1 MKRSLLSMALIIAAA
16 PALAIDSSLTYQ
28 GALDDGGQPANGSYD
43 LQFTLQDSGGATIGS
58 VLLRDNVSVAG
69 GVFTVELDFGNT
81 AFTGPDRFLQVGVR
95 PGTSTGAFTALSPRS
110 KVTPTPYAQVADDAL
125 FAASVADNSITSA
138 KVAADALNAG
148 DLATGSVGTDEIVDG
163 TLQTGDF
170 ADGAVTSAK
179 IADGTIATIDLGNNA
194 VTSAKIADDSIAAAD
209 IGPAAVG
216 SSEINSSQVQ
226 ARVAGTCAA
235 GNAIRTV
242 AADGSVVCESTGGA
256 SGWSLSGN
264 SLGGSEFLGSSNNAQ
279 LQFRVNNQQVALYTN
294 DAISPNVLHGKSGNA
309 TTAGVR
315 GAVIAGGGTS
325 SDPDLDLNGTNVVL
339 DAYGVIGGGVAN
351 QAGTGAQAYDQ
362 PFPTIAGGQGNRA
375 LGAWSVVGG
384 GRENFASGD
393 TGTVA
398 GGIGNRASGPSG
410 AVGGGSSNVAAG
422 SHSAI
427 GGGSSNCAGGS
438 YSWAGGFGAKVR
450 VGTDF
455 PSSNGGCA
463 GVQSSSTPAGDAGTF
478 IWNDSA
484 ASGFTSSGANQFLVR
499 AQGGMALNAAPPD
512 ASVELTVTSDAD
524 NTDFSSL
531 WLRLKAASNPG
542 ILISAGDASGSNGA
556 GFYLDHYNGS
566 TQTRRMAL
574 NNDGSAY
581 IRSNLTGANVGVS
594 LAANSGSWSSLSDRN
609 LKSAITAVDP
619 VAVLQTLVDLPIST
633 WSYTA
638 QGEGV
643 RHMGPMAQDF
653 AASFGLGEDDTH
665 INTVDIDGV
674 ALAAIQGLHTRL
686 QDENAALRAR
696 IDALERRLAALEH
709 APVR

>member
-1 MKRSLLSMALIIAAA
+1 MKRSLLSMALIITAA

-170 ADGAVTSAK
+170 ADGAVISAK

-264 SLGGSEFLGSSNNAQ
+264 SLAGSEFLGSSNNAQ

-294 DAISPNVLHGKSGNA
+294 DRRRARCGDRRRRHQQRPGPRPQRHQ
-309 TTAGVR
+309 R
-315 GAVIAGGGTS
+315 GAGCVRRDRRWRRQPGRHGRAG
-325 SDPDLDLNGTNVVL
+325 L
-339 DAYGVIGGGVAN
+339 
-351 QAGTGAQAYDQ
+351 
-362 PFPTIAGGQGNRA
+362 
-375 LGAWSVVGG
+375 
-384 GRENFASGD
+384 
-393 TGTVA
+393 
-398 GGIGNRASGPSG
+398 
-410 AVGGGSSNVAAG
+410 
-422 SHSAI
+422 
-427 GGGSSNCAGGS
+427 
-438 YSWAGGFGAKVR
+438 
-450 VGTDF
+450 
-455 PSSNGGCA
+455 
-463 GVQSSSTPAGDAGTF
+463 
-478 IWNDSA
+478 
-484 ASGFTSSGANQFLVR
+484 
-499 AQGGMALNAAPPD
+499 
-512 ASVELTVTSDAD
+512 
-524 NTDFSSL
+524 
-531 WLRLKAASNPG
+531 
-542 ILISAGDASGSNGA
+542 
-556 GFYLDHYNGS
+556 
-566 TQTRRMAL
+566 
-574 NNDGSAY
+574 
-581 IRSNLTGANVGVS
+581 
-594 LAANSGSWSSLSDRN
+594 
-609 LKSAITAVDP
+609 
-619 VAVLQTLVDLPIST
+619 
-633 WSYTA
+633 
-638 QGEGV
+638 
-643 RHMGPMAQDF
+643 
-653 AASFGLGEDDTH
+653 
-665 INTVDIDGV
+665 
-674 ALAAIQGLHTRL
+674 
-686 QDENAALRAR
+686 
-696 IDALERRLAALEH
+696 
-709 APVR
+709 

>member
-1 MKRSLLSMALIIAAA
+1 MKRSMLSMALIIAAA

-28 GALDDGGQPANGSYD
+28 GSLEDGGQPANGSYD

-58 VLLRDNVSVAG
+58 VLLRDDVSVAG
-69 GVFTVELDFGNT
+69 GVFTVELDFGST
-81 AFTGPDRFLQVGVR
+81 AFTGPDRFLQIGVR
-95 PGTSTGAFTALSPRS
+95 AGTSTGAFTALSPRS
-110 KVTPTPYAQVADDAL
+110 KVTPTPYAQVAEDAL

-138 KVAADALNAG
+138 KVAADALNAS
-148 DLATGSVGTDEIVDG
+148 DLATGSVGTDEVANGSLRGEDIDDG
-163 TLQTGDF
+163 SLTG
-170 ADGAVTSAK
+170 AK
-179 IADGTIATIDLGNNA
+179 IVDGTIATNDLSNNA
-194 VTSAKIADDSIAAAD
+194 VTSAKIADETIAAAD

-226 ARVAGTCAA
+226 ARIAGTCAA

-242 AADGSVVCESTGGA
+242 AADGSVSCEATGGS

-264 SLGGSEFLGSSNNAQ
+264 SLAGNEFLGSSNSAQ

-315 GAVIAGGGTS
+315 GAVVAGGGTS
-325 SDPDLDLNGTNVVL
+325 SDPGLDLNGVNVVL

-362 PFPTIAGGQGNRA
+362 PFPTIAGGQGNHA

-393 TGTVA
+393 SSTVA
-398 GGIGNRASGPSG
+398 GGIDNRASGPSG
-410 AVGGGSSNVAAG
+410 AVGGGSGNVAAG
-422 SHSAI
+422 SHSVI
-427 GGGSSNCAGGS
+427 GGGGNNCAGGS

-450 VGTDF
+450 PGTDF
-455 PSSNGGCA
+455 PSSSGGCA
-463 GVQSSSTPAGDAGTF
+463 GVQNSFTPAGDSGTF
-478 IWNDSA
+478 VWNDA
-484 ASGFTSSGANQFLVR
+484 AAPGLTSSGPNQFLVR
-499 AQGGMALNAAPPD
+499 AQGGMALNFPPPD
-512 ASVELTVTSDAD
+512 ASVELTMTSDAD
-524 NTDFSSL
+524 NADFSSL
-531 WLRLKAASNPG
+531 WLRLRSTFNPG

-556 GFYLDHYNGS
+556 GFYIDHYNGS

-581 IRSNLTGANVGVS
+581 IRSNLTGANTGVS

-609 LKSAITAVDP
+609 LKTAINAVDP
-619 VAVLQTLVDLPIST
+619 VAVLRTMVDLPIST

-686 QDENAALRAR
+686 QDENTALRER
-696 IDALERRLAALEH
+696 VDKLERRLAALER
-709 APVR
+709 AQVR